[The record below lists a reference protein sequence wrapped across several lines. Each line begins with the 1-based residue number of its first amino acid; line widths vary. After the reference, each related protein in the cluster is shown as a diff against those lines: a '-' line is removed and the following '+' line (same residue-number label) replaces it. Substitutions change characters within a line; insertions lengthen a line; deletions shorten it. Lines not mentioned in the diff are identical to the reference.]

1 MDDKKVNYSVHNMC
15 PRKSLVMSFLS
26 PVHPS
31 GAPHN
36 NIKSCFD
43 INKAKTYDMMKNF
56 IFYNLMS
63 FEI

>member
-1 MDDKKVNYSVHNMC
+1 
-15 PRKSLVMSFLS
+15 MSFLS